1 VGEAAVRRELVAA
14 NRILAHLGIVDGFGH
29 VSVRDPAAPDRFL
42 ISCIK
47 APALVSESDIL
58 SLDFDGR
65 TAAGERRR
73 SYVER
78 FIHAEIF
85 RARDDV
91 QAVVHSHSPA
101 MIPFGVT
108 STALAPIYHMA
119 ACIGEVVPLF
129 EIRNAAGDASDMLVR
144 DSRLGAEL
152 ARSLGPHSVVLMRGH
167 GATAVGRTLR
177 EAVFT
182 AVYAEMNAR
191 LQTTASQMGEIRF
204 LSTGEIRAA
213 GKIHPS
219 QIDRAWSL
227 WLKDAAPELIQPV
240 TADPRRGA

>member
-1 VGEAAVRRELVAA
+1 MGKIAIRRELVAA

-29 VSVRDPAAPDRFL
+29 VSVRDPASPDRFL
-42 ISCIK
+42 ISRSL

-65 TAAGERRR
+65 PEAGERRR

-78 FIHAEIF
+78 YIHAEIF
-85 RARDDV
+85 RAREDV

-101 MIPFGVT
+101 MIPFGIT
-108 STALAPIYHMA
+108 PAKLAPIYHMA
-119 ACIGEVVPLF
+119 ASMGDFVPIF
-129 EIRNAAGDASDMLVR
+129 EIRDAAGDASDMLVR
-144 DSRLGAEL
+144 DSRLGAHL
-152 ARSLGPHSVVLMRGH
+152 ARSLGPHRVVLMRGH
-167 GATAVGRTLR
+167 GSTVVGRTVR

-191 LQTTASQMGEIRF
+191 LQITATQMGEIRF
-204 LSTGEIRAA
+204 LSKGEIRAA
-213 GKIHPS
+213 GQVHPS

-227 WLKDAAPELIQPV
+227 WLKDAAPELM
-240 TADPRRGA
+240 

>member
-1 VGEAAVRRELVAA
+1 MGDVAVRRELVAA

-29 VSVRDPAAPDRFL
+29 VSVRDPEVPDRFL
-42 ISCIK
+42 LSCLM

-58 SLDFDGR
+58 SLDFDGKP
-65 TAAGERRR
+65 AAGERRR

-85 RARDDV
+85 RARGDV
-91 QAVVHSHSPA
+91 GAIVHSHSPA

-108 STALAPIYHMA
+108 GTRLAPIYHMA
-119 ACIGEVVPLF
+119 ASMGDFAPIF
-129 EIRNAAGDASDMLVR
+129 EIRESAGDASDMLVR

-152 ARSLGPHSVVLMRGH
+152 ARSLGPHTVVLMRGH
-167 GATAVGRTLR
+167 GSTVVGRTLR

-204 LSTGEIRAA
+204 LSHGEIGAA
-213 GKIHPS
+213 GQVHPS

-227 WLKDAAPELIQPV
+227 WLRDAAPEL
-240 TADPRRGA
+240 G